1 MNIDWSKAPEGA
13 THYAGGTNPW
23 HNKNTKSF
31 YSEDH
36 QCWIEYHN
44 VKYFDQFLAR
54 ATPRPTEQ
62 PAWSGKG
69 FPPVGAEVEYCVAD
83 CEQWGK
89 GKILVYGL
97 RCVCVLKYHDN
108 KPYSYCIS
116 EIDFRPIKTER
127 DQQIDALSAIL
138 EHFPYCVTNN
148 QIAAALYDKGV
159 RVEK

>member
-13 THYAGGTNPW
+13 THVDTKFNYFCNKDGFYDSGGYLVPDNNQAGWGTGR
-23 HNKNTKSF
+23 
-31 YSEDH
+31 Y
-36 QCWIEYHN
+36 I
-44 VKYFDQFLAR
+44 
-54 ATPRPTEQ
+54 PRPTEQ

-69 FPPVGAEVEYCVAD
+69 FPPVGTEVEYCVAD

-89 GKILVYGL
+89 GKILVYALG
-97 RCVCVLKYHDN
+97 CVCVLKYHDN
-108 KPYSYCIS
+108 KPSSYCIS
-116 EIDFRPIKTER
+116 EIDFRPIKSER